1 MIPIQGPR
9 VRLRDFRL
17 EDLSAY
23 RAWRLPGHAW
33 QALDGPYY
41 AAESVAEIDATI
53 DRLRQRILAGRRPSP
68 RSRLLI
74 ADAATDR
81 LVGTVSWYW
90 IGQES
95 WWPAAGISL
104 FDEGRWRQGLGFEAL
119 GLWVDYLFRAE
130 PRFRRVDAETWS
142 GNAGMMRLA
151 EKLGFTLEARHRK
164 ARRVGGLD
172 YDSLGYGVLREEW
185 IARYPRG
192 FAARLREAAPVQDPP
207 AAPAPPG
214 SSPASTA
221 PPTPAIPPPSAPPT
235 PIQPRKDKP

>member
-1 MIPIQGPR
+1 MIPIRGPR
-9 VRLRDFRL
+9 LSLRDFRL
-17 EDLSAY
+17 EDLAAY

-33 QALDGPYY
+33 QELDGPYY
-41 AAESVAEIDATI
+41 AAESAAEIDARI
-53 DRLRQRILAGRRPSP
+53 DRLRQRIVAGRWPSP

-74 ADAATDR
+74 ADARTDR
-81 LVGTVSWYW
+81 LFGTVSWYW

-104 FDEGRWRQGLGFEAL
+104 FDEHRWRQGLGFEAL

-130 PRFRRVDAETWS
+130 PRFRRMDLETWS

-151 EKLGFTLEARHRK
+151 ETLGFTLEARHRK
-164 ARRVGGLD
+164 ARQVGGLD

-192 FAARLREAAPVQDPP
+192 FAARLREDPPTPPPPASPTPTSPTTSDPATSTPPP
-207 AAPAPPG
+207 AAPA
-214 SSPASTA
+214 
-221 PPTPAIPPPSAPPT
+221 
-235 PIQPRKDKP
+235 RKDSP